1 MANKQGAGF
10 HGVDSPKYAVLG
22 GDAATV
28 KDAAYVVGVSLS
40 RQISKTQKYANNR
53 MVCEIASDNGY
64 TGTINTTA
72 PELDLETA
80 LGMVMNVAGG
90 ARAVVSRGSTPRAD
104 VYFETIVN
112 YEDGT
117 NEVVKTWLL
126 NVAISEPESIE
137 HSTDTNSATFGDYAY
152 PITVYGEMLKA
163 STGDADYVDDKGF
176 KRRVYRLDSY
186 PGDEGYTSFGSTV
199 PAPKMATA

>member
-1 MANKQGAGF
+1 
-10 HGVDSPKYAVLG
+10 
-22 GDAATV
+22 
-28 KDAAYVVGVSLS
+28 
-40 RQISKTQKYANNR
+40 

-90 ARAVVSRGSTPRAD
+90 ARAVVSRGSTPRTD

-117 NEVVKTWLL
+117 SEVVKTWLL

-137 HSTDTNSATFGDYAY
+137 HNTDTDSATFGDYAY

-163 STGDADYVDDKGF
+163 ATGDADYVDDKGF

-186 PGDEGYTSFGSTV
+186 PGDDGYAAFGSTV
-199 PAPKMATA
+199 PTPKMATA

>member
-10 HGVDSPKYAVLG
+10 HGVDSLKYAVLG
-22 GDAATV
+22 GDTATV

-117 NEVVKTWLL
+117 NEVVKTWFL

-137 HSTDTNSATFGDYAY
+137 HSTDTDSATFGNYAY

-199 PAPKMATA
+199 PAPRMATA